1 MKTGKN
7 IVDLATEIQR
17 QADGKKDYLAST
29 RDIQVMTA
37 GKGVELVVGADL
49 ALSIGATAH
58 QQIASEAG
66 IPKPYYDRMLADD
79 PGLLATNV
87 NTWFQRTPK
96 TRMLR
101 TLDGRAR
108 ALLSDRFRTLDNYD
122 LAEVALPV
130 LSKAGMDIVSTEI
143 TESRLYLKAVDRS
156 ITQHLPVGRKM
167 GDGTHVGFKIPSGVV
182 MPAVQISNSEIG
194 HGSLSVQSGY
204 LDGGCT
210 NLAWF
215 YKSGTLRKYHVGGRL
230 DVGDEIFKLLSD
242 EAKGATDKAVWL
254 QFRDT
259 LRAALDASTF
269 ENRMAVVAATAEDK
283 LEGDVPKI
291 VEVTAK
297 KFGLTDTQRGSVLK
311 HLIQGGD
318 LSRFG
323 LFNSVTRAAEDEADY
338 DEATRLEALG
348 GRLIDLPRGE
358 WQELAR
364 AA

>member
-1 MKTGKN
+1 MKAGKS

-143 TESRLYLKAVDRS
+143 TESRLYIKAVDRS

-167 GDGTHVGFKIPSGVV
+167 GDGSHVGFKIPSGVV

-215 YKSGTLRKYHVGGRL
+215 Y
-230 DVGDEIFKLLSD
+230 KLLSD

-348 GRLIDLPRGE
+348 GRLIDLPRSE